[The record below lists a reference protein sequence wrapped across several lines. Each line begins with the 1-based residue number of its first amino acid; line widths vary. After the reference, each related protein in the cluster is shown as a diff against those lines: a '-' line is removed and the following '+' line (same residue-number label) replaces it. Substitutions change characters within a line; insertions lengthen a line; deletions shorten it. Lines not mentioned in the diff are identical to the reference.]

1 VVTKAKLF
9 EIKEHQPMTAL
20 FPTFGNLLQRAK
32 RLLATDITPL
42 FSRFLDAIEA
52 DEARYQEQ
60 LRASGH
66 EDFSIFKSTLI

>member
-1 VVTKAKLF
+1 
-9 EIKEHQPMTAL
+9 MTSL

-32 RLLATDITPL
+32 RLLATDLTPL

-60 LRASGH
+60 LRASGQ
-66 EDFSIFKSTLI
+66 EDFTPFGRTFI